1 MGIIILETQICLP
14 FCSLYTEWYTKLWF
28 SVFLDLMFI
37 AYARHLC
44 LSSFIYFLPVGG
56 NTSSSFCVPT
66 DISKFSFRALRLLSA
81 RWHRG
86 CISLLGLHRST
97 TGVVVYAAEM
107 YFLTVL
113 EATSHR
119 WRYRWS
125 WCLPCFP
132 GLHST
137 LPVFLFYFPQWLSII
152 FFPFS
157 LKVLTTVLRILHNV
171 LILIY
176 SLFNDALRCCIW
188 DFSDCGQWAVQWQNK
203 RLRKA
208 G

>member
-37 AYARHLC
+37 AYAHHLC

-152 FFPFS
+152 FFSFFPKGINHSIKNPSQCPHFDLLS
-157 LKVLTTVLRILHNV
+157 
-171 LILIY
+171 
-176 SLFNDALRCCIW
+176 F
-188 DFSDCGQWAVQWQNK
+188 
-203 RLRKA
+203 
-208 G
+208 